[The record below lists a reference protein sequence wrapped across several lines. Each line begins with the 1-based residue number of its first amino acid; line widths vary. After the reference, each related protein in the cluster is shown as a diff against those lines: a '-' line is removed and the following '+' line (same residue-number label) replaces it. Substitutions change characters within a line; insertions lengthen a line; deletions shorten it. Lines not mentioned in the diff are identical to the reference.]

1 MIEINSKK
9 QKSKSRKYNPVDV
22 NVLLSL
28 YNITKDGR
36 IFNNFTGREY
46 HPSTNAKGYKIIR
59 LPYPDSQNNDGRR
72 PFKVHRLVA
81 LVYLESYSE
90 DLQVNHKNGN
100 KSDNRVENLEMVTN
114 RENVIHAW
122 RCLDS
127 SKRKKIIGKQIKQRT
142 DYKKLAEYA
151 ALRNRKKIAK
161 LDNDGNI
168 VQIYGSLTDAAN
180 ENRVSLCALS
190 YAAIHGGKR
199 VGFYW
204 NYL

>member
-1 MIEINSKK
+1 MENKIDS
-9 QKSKSRKYNPVDV
+9 YNKRNNYPPADV

-28 YNITKDGR
+28 YDITKDGR
-36 IFNNFTGREY
+36 IFNKNTGREY
-46 HPSTNAKGYKIIR
+46 HPSLDAKGYLRIR
-59 LPYPDSQNNDGRR
+59 LPYPELNSTDGRR

-81 LVYLESYSE
+81 MVYLESYSE

-127 SKRKKIIGKQIKQRT
+127 SKRKKIIGEHIKQRT
-142 DYKKLAEYA
+142 DYIKLAEHA

-168 VQIYGSLTDAAN
+168 VQTYGSLTDAAK